1 MLNAFIHSNMK
12 LSVHTPTHRKEENRL
27 LSYRHRLRC
36 CHVLFM
42 CSVSVT
48 LLKVKTF
55 ITSLIKNNN
64 RDNDYDD
71 NQRRVLTRDNH
82 NSFMFMN
89 ENLAIPGYFQIY
101 NVCNFPNEIIKFII
115 YLIFVRTKC
124 LKKTVKCFQCHSFLT
139 FCTNL
144 YNDTCTKATTKKLS
158 QKNAIRT
165 THSLY
170 LPSIIFVL
178 FSCLVAT
185 GLCNSPPRFL
195 LDNSNNDGSN
205 IGGSGIVLR
214 LREGGQQAGQPA
226 IGTKIFHLKGIDN
239 DGDALTFGVVSNPD
253 GIVKVQN
260 DPAGTNEANILLAR
274 ELDAEEKTQ
283 YEVVL
288 SLTDDRLGLGK
299 FITRSMLILVEDTND
314 NPPIFKQYPS
324 TVSVKENSI
333 PGTVVAILEATD
345 EDSGIFGQI
354 KYRLATDEKDNEVFE
369 IGTLQS
375 VPKGAVVRLKQTLD
389 YEIQSVYQ
397 LTVIAMDRGGFGGIN
412 GEGVNTAVASVLVKV
427 EDVEDRKPEFIRVP
441 SVTRVSEGVPRHTQ
455 VNIPSSLN
463 FKSGNPQKYFQ
474 KMHV

>member
-27 LSYRHRLRC
+27 LSYKQCLRC

-48 LLKVKTF
+48 LLKVKSF

-71 NQRRVLTRDNH
+71 NQRRVLTRNNH
-82 NSFMFMN
+82 HSSMFMN
-89 ENLAIPGYFQIY
+89 EHLAIPGYLQIY
-101 NVCNFPNEIIKFII
+101 NVCNFPGGIISFFKFII
-115 YLIFVRTKC
+115 YLVLLKTNC
-124 LKKTVKCFQCHSFLT
+124 MKKTLNCFECHSFFT

-144 YNDTCTKATTKKLS
+144 YNDTCTKATNKKLS
-158 QKNAIRT
+158 QISSNAIRKT
-165 THSLY
+165 NCLY

-178 FSCLVAT
+178 FSCLVST
-185 GLCNSPPRFL
+185 GLCNSPPRFM
-195 LDNSNNDGSN
+195 LDNPNNDGSD

-214 LREGGQQAGQPA
+214 LREGGQQAGQPG

-239 DGDALTFGVVSNPD
+239 DGDALTFGVVSNPH

-260 DPAGTNEANILLAR
+260 DPAGTNEANVLLAR

-288 SLTDDRLGLGK
+288 SLTDGRLGLGN

-314 NPPIFKQYPS
+314 NLPIFKQYPS
-324 TVSVKENSI
+324 TVSVKENTS

-345 EDSGIFGQI
+345 ADSGIFGQI
-354 KYRLATDEKDNEVFE
+354 KYRLATNEKDNEVFE

-412 GEGVNTAVASVLVKV
+412 GDGVNTAVASVLVKV

-441 SVTRVSEGVPRHTQ
+441 SVTRVSEGVTKHTQ
-455 VNIPSSLN
+455 VNIPSSLHSIHGKN
-463 FKSGNPQKYFQ
+463 AY
-474 KMHV
+474 